1 MTHMATKYEKLFPT
15 LISQG
20 SLPKAASLN
29 KRLAAGIHGLA
40 EQDRAGKEWSKENYR
55 GGYTSYA
62 TLTDL
67 HYRTPD
73 FAEFADQIQGPAE
86 ACAKALG
93 WNMKGM
99 DLELDS
105 LWMNVMPKGTYH
117 TLHLHPRSVLSGA
130 YYVKCPPG
138 SVALKLE
145 DPRMGLYMNAPLRT
159 GKAPGLYYEVEAK
172 EGTFVLFESWLRH
185 EVPPNRSREP
195 RLSLSFNFSLLPR
208 NQG

>member
-1 MTHMATKYEKLFPT
+1 MATKIEKLFPT
-15 LISQG
+15 LISNG
-20 SLPKAASLN
+20 ALPKTAALN
-29 KRLAAGIHGLA
+29 KRLVAGITELTA
-40 EQDRAGKEWSKENYR
+40 QDRAGHEWSKQNYR

-67 HYRTPD
+67 HYRMPVFSE
-73 FAEFADQIQGPAE
+73 FAELIQKPAE
-86 ACAKALG
+86 AYAKALG
-93 WNMKGM
+93 WSLKGM
-99 DLELDS
+99 ELELDS

-117 TLHLHPRSVLSGA
+117 TLHLHPHSVLSGA

-145 DPRMGLYMNAPLRT
+145 DPRMGFYMNAPLRT
-159 GKAPGLYYEVEAK
+159 GKGSGLYHEVEAK

-185 EVPPNRSREP
+185 EVPPNQSRDP